1 MLPWRQS
8 ASLSETDS
16 SRTYFKI
23 EPAAEAADP
32 TDLERAFRRLHRGS
46 QFQLE
51 CLLIARGDGVEYYLG
66 TDADDDRTVRHMLHT
81 VFPEET
87 SVTTPETSPQEIL
100 AELPTSTTDAAQSSD
115 EDTDADAS
123 EPPAAAV
130 RYLGWG
136 TRRDDWQ
143 MQLQP
148 AVDPEQETIQSPL
161 SGIVDALAATPADTV
176 AVYQALLEPYED
188 WSVKEGLRRDQLEW
202 NRDTRGQRLSRF
214 IMGKFEKPDE
224 DGLTRGNRERLAELE
239 AAAPKKTWA
248 INARL
253 YVGGDGADAVVD
265 DLERPFGGL
274 DGEFY
279 SVSPHRLTGEDAHD
293 MLAAIRKRRHRLDHG
308 LARRLGKRLPIV
320 PNTRPA
326 IFTDPATAPAFWFLD
341 GDALTQPGR
350 QALDTTPGEQSGVTP
365 PTDDQLDRYDRG
377 LTLGRLLDADDERT
391 DRTIALPPTL
401 QPLHAAWFGKTGAGK
416 SVALIRAI
424 YDNIVATDGP
434 TILIDSKGDGM
445 AEDLLKAHYR
455 RHGDLDNVYYFD
467 CDRFVPAIP
476 FFDISDDIEA
486 GVPRATAVEDKVDHY
501 IEILEGI
508 MGEEAFQSKR
518 APDVIRYLLKAMY
531 DPVHGGD
538 AFTQSEFDTA
548 VKRMTQRQ
556 SPPAVSD
563 PHLERMLSGVAADRS
578 DVFQSVMQGVNG
590 RIEKVSRDSRTAR
603 LFEHTPPADTA
614 ASTATPS
621 FDLADHLDEDAV
633 IILDTG
639 GLRTEAQ
646 RALVLVVLSNLWAAL
661 RKRER
666 RRDQRAAADDPP
678 LVNLYVE
685 EAADIADTS
694 LMSDLL
700 AKSRGFGLSVTLAM
714 QFPAQLRES
723 SPRVYDE
730 VLNNV
735 STLVTGNVGRDTPL
749 AERLATDDMPPSDVA
764 NRLRGLRRGQWLAK
778 LPAGFDD
785 PEPRP
790 FLLAS
795 ADPPAGHPASDDPLS
810 PARLTAF
817 DAALHL
823 CRERTRE
830 QAGLTVAQPSTVDDG
845 AQAGPE
851 TPGSEDADETDDLRP
866 RVDTTLPYTKRL
878 PDHVTYDADRHAL
891 ECLGCDTRY
900 DPNSDGMERVLK
912 CCPDGEIDAD
922 DIPICDVTLKLTRE
936 ERRELDY
943 TDGQLMFLKAVYN
956 AAQLRYEE
964 PAYDLLTDSMLRL
977 REYVGVEADA
987 VDELLDDGLLRH
999 DTDHPHRLYTVSPEG
1014 RELLGEEYRLGVD
1027 HGHATG
1033 DLGESTQ
1040 HIMGVEIARRWLHQE
1055 YVRDPDSPVET
1066 VVPYFEL
1073 DESVIA
1079 DDIDRDESGNASRL
1093 DIAGL
1098 DDNGEVAVCIEVE
1111 RINNDVAEAVPAD
1124 FDKMAAC
1131 DPEEAIWVVM
1141 SQSAGHDVLQALNK
1155 SDRVEK
1161 TYANTTPPQ
1170 QFRIDEP
1177 GLTGMYPITW
1187 VRERLE

>member
-1 MLPWRQS
+1 MTEL
-8 ASLSETDS
+8 T
-16 SRTYFKI
+16 
-23 EPAAEAADP
+23 
-32 TDLERAFRRLHRGS
+32 
-46 QFQLE
+46 LE
-51 CLLIARGDGVEYYLG
+51 CLLIADGNGVDYYIG
-66 TDADDDRTVRHMLHT
+66 TDAGNERQINHLLHS

-87 SVTTPETSPQEIL
+87 SIRTTERPPIEIL
-100 AELPTSTTDAAQSSD
+100 EDFALSQPEDEGVAD
-115 EDTDADAS
+115 EDEDEDRAT
-123 EPPAAAV
+123 EPAV
-130 RYLGWG
+130 AIQYLGSAARSG
-136 TRRDDWQ
+136 DWQ
-143 MQLQP
+143 MQLQ
-148 AVDPEQETIQSPL
+148 AAIDTERDAIQSPL
-161 SGIVDALAATPADTV
+161 TGIVDRLAATPPGTV
-176 AVYQALLEPYED
+176 AVFQAVLKPFKD
-188 WSVKEGLRRDQLEW
+188 WRVDEELRREDLRWHE
-202 NRDTRGQRLSRF
+202 DTPGQRLGSF
-214 IMGKFEKPDE
+214 LF
-224 DGLTRGNRERLAELE
+224 GLEESTDRDDIARSNALRLEELDE
-239 AAAPKKTWA
+239 AAPRKTWA
-248 INARL
+248 ITARL
-253 YVGGDGADAVVD
+253 YIAGDDADGVAT
-265 DLERPFGGL
+265 DLEGPFGGL
-274 DGEFY
+274 DGDY
-279 SVSPHRLTGEDAHD
+279 YRVRPLRVDGEDAHD
-293 MLAAIRKRRHRLDHG
+293 VLEAIRERRHRLEHG
-308 LARRLGKRLPIV
+308 FTRRLLQRIPSTS
-320 PNTRPA
+320 NTRPVVHA
-326 IFTDPATAPAFWFLD
+326 DPESMPAFWFLD
-341 GDALTQPGR
+341 GDALTPEGR
-350 QALDTTPGEQSGVTP
+350 QALDTTHGEQSGVTP
-365 PTDDQLDRYDRG
+365 PSDDQLDRYDQG
-377 LTLGRLLDADDERT
+377 LTLGRLLDADDEPT
-391 DRTIALPPTL
+391 DRTVALPPAL
-401 QPLHAAWFGKTGAGK
+401 QTLHAAWFGKTGAGK
-416 SVALIRAI
+416 SVGITRGIFDNTIRTGGP
-424 YDNIVATDGP
+424 DIV
-434 TILIDSKGDGM
+434 IDSKGDGM

-455 RHGDLDNVYYFD
+455 RHGHLDNVYYFE
-467 CDRFVPAIP
+467 CDRFVPAISY
-476 FFDISDDIEA
+476 FDVSDDIEA

-501 IEILEGI
+501 IEILAGI

-518 APDVIRYLLKAMY
+518 APDIIRYLLKAMY
-531 DPVHGGD
+531 DPVHGSD
-538 AFTQSEFDTA
+538 AFTQSEFDAA

-603 LFEHTPPADTA
+603 LFEHTPPESDAQTA
-614 ASTATPS
+614 ADESIEGGPS

-633 IILDTG
+633 VILDTG

-646 RALVLVVLSNLWAAL
+646 RALILVVLSNLWAAL

-666 RRDQRAAADDPP
+666 RRDKQAAADDPS
-678 LVNLYVE
+678 LVNLYIE

-714 QFPAQLRES
+714 QFPAQLRNS

-749 AERLATDDMPPSDVA
+749 AERLATDAMPPSDVA

-795 ADPPAGHPASDDPLS
+795 AEPPAGHPASDEPLS

-823 CRERTRE
+823 CKERTRE
-830 QAGLTVAQPSTVDDG
+830 DAGLTIAQPSTVAD
-845 AQAGPE
+845 ASQA
-851 TPGSEDADETDDLRP
+851 DADAPDSDNTDERDGLRP

-878 PDHVTYDADRHAL
+878 PDHVTYIADRHAL
-891 ECLGCDTRY
+891 KCLGCDTRY
-900 DPNSDGMERVLK
+900 DPNSDGMARVLR
-912 CCPDGEIDAD
+912 CCPNGEIDSD

-956 AAQLRYEE
+956 AAQLRYTE
-964 PAYDLLTDSMLRL
+964 PTYDLLTDSMLRL
-977 REYVGVEADA
+977 REYVGIDAEA

-999 DTDHPHRLYTVSPEG
+999 DTDHPHRLYTVSSEG
-1014 RELLGEEYRLGVD
+1014 RNLLGEEYRLGVD

-1055 YVRDPDSPVET
+1055 YVRDPESPVET
-1066 VVPYFEL
+1066 IVPYFEL
-1073 DESVIA
+1073 DETVIA
-1079 DDIDRDESGNASRL
+1079 DHIDRDESGNASRL

-1098 DDNGEVAVCIEVE
+1098 DADGEVAVCLEVE

-1131 DPEEAIWVVM
+1131 DPDDAIWVVM

-1155 SDRVEK
+1155 SGRVEK
-1161 TYANTTPPQ
+1161 TYAGTTPPQ

-1187 VRERLE
+1187 VRDRLA